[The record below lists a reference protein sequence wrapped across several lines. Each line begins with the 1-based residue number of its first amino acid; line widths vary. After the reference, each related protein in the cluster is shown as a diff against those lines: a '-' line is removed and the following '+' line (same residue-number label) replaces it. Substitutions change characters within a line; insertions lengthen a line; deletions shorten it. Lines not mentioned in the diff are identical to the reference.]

1 MMGSETAAQT
11 TISVVGQAAATRT
24 TPAALMEGQKELTV
38 SKDTLYIL
46 CLMFA
51 LFVIVQFNSSVII

>member
-1 MMGSETAAQT
+1 MESVARSQGAVPLVTSVVMMGPETAAPT

-38 SKDTLYIL
+38 TKDTL
-46 CLMFA
+46 
-51 LFVIVQFNSSVII
+51 